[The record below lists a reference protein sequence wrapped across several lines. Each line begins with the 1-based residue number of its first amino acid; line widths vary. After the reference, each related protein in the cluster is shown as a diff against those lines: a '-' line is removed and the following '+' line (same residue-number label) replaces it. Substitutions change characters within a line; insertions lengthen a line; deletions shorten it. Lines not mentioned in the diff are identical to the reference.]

1 MLTPELK
8 HSLVPLL
15 EERVIIRLGHNLT
28 ASFQDALLDGQLV
41 QSIETNLCF
50 FDNAVDR
57 WLYGDNCSE

>member
-50 FDNAVDR
+50 F
-57 WLYGDNCSE
+57 